1 MRRFILVAVV
11 TAGALAVWAFPA
23 PDVESGAGN
32 ELPDPRPL
40 SSRSNVWYC
49 SGSDAETDPVLGA
62 ALPTAGRA
70 EFSLPADGE
79 FLDVFEERLTDPGV
93 AEVDVGDGLR
103 FHPGPALIE
112 VSSSPSGAAV
122 VLSGPSQLAGDS
134 CQTAAKEWF
143 LNAGTQ
149 GPVETL
155 TLRLF
160 NPLLEPA
167 RVSLQLMSEFG
178 FEPLLDDARV
188 LVGPRDWEDF
198 DFGPLLG
205 ERDRVAIKVSAV
217 EGVVIPSFSSVG
229 PEGLAVWPGEG
240 LSPHWEFPV
249 AQAEATSGIISLW
262 NPGVVDATA
271 SVSIIGTAGVVG
283 NITVTVG
290 AQREERI
297 DLSTVSDAEVGAV
310 VTSDIPLAAAVLV
323 KGPGGRAGSTAAPRP
338 VERWLVPANN
348 LVGGLD
354 YRVIV
359 LNSSGD
365 DVELL
370 SRPIGSETA
379 NRVVLPAGTIRRLAI
394 AGKGAELTASG
405 PVTVA
410 WIVVGSSDLGIGL
423 ANPVVEVV
431 P

>member
-1 MRRFILVAVV
+1 MRRLILVAVV
-11 TAGALAVWAFPA
+11 TAGGLAVWALPA
-23 PDVESGAGN
+23 PDVDSGVSN

-62 ALPTAGRA
+62 ALPAAGRA

-122 VLSGPSQLAGDS
+122 VLIGPTQLAGDS

-149 GPVETL
+149 GPVERL
-155 TLRLF
+155 TLRLY

-178 FEPLLDDARV
+178 FEPLLDDAQV
-188 LVGPRDWEDF
+188 QVGPRDWEDF

-205 ERDRVAIKVSAV
+205 EREKIAIKVNTA
-217 EGVVIPSFSSVG
+217 EGVVIPSFTSFG

-240 LSPHWEFPV
+240 LSPNWEFPV
-249 AQAEATSGIISLW
+249 AQAEATAGILSLW
-262 NPGVVDATA
+262 NPDVVDANVTV
-271 SVSIIGTAGVVG
+271 SVIGTTGVVG
-283 NITVTVG
+283 SLTITVG
-290 AQREERI
+290 AQREERV
-297 DLSTVSDAEVGAV
+297 DLSTVTDAEVGAV
-310 VTSDIPLAAAVLV
+310 VNSDVPLAAAVLAT
-323 KGPGGRAGSTAAPRP
+323 GPGGRAGSVAAPRP
-338 VERWLVPANN
+338 VKGWLVPANN

-370 SRPIGSETA
+370 SRPIGGETA
-379 NRVVLPAGTIRRLAI
+379 NRVVLPSGTIRRLSI
-394 AGKGAELTASG
+394 AGRGAELTASG

-410 WIVVGSSDLGIGL
+410 WIVAGPSDVGIGL
-423 ANPVVEVV
+423 ATPIVEVV